1 MYLQLVDQFSVLF
14 MQLHCEFVLDL
25 DELMGGK
32 HAALIEEDVGIGG
45 VRHFGPPILRL
56 EASEALP
63 FNVLLIEGSDVLVIE
78 LQPAVLLGLDERV
91 IVPAI
96 GCSSVDDDSLERI
109 LSVDGG
115 VVVLDV
121 VLEVEHL
128 REGELGVDLDLVTLV
143 GIVDDP
149 LQVEHDY
156 LRQFVE
162 VSPLADLADL
172 LVALLA
178 EVVSH
183 LLLLREL
190 LETVLEVVVVLHLDH
205 QAVVLLVLLDPVA
218 ALLTGNLC

>member
-1 MYLQLVDQFSVLF
+1 MD
-14 MQLHCEFVLDL
+14 H
-25 DELMGGK
+25 
-32 HAALIEEDVGIGG
+32 H
-45 VRHFGPPILRL
+45 
-56 EASEALP
+56 
-63 FNVLLIEGSDVLVIE
+63 
-78 LQPAVLLGLDERV
+78 
-91 IVPAI
+91 
-96 GCSSVDDDSLERI
+96 SLERV

-128 REGELGVDLDLVTLV
+128 RKGELGVDLDLVALV

-218 ALLTGNLC
+218 ALLAGNLR